1 MGGLTLEEAKIMND
15 MINKFGE
22 KQMII
27 AVEELSELQ
36 KEICKKL
43 RNPNST
49 SDGHILEEMADVY
62 IMLTQITI
70 FYQLKVDDIMKIMK
84 EKLERTKRLYLNNSN
99 NQDKEQLKNE

>member
-1 MGGLTLEEAKIMND
+1 MQELTLEEIEIMSD
-15 MINKFGE
+15 MIEKFGE

-43 RNPNST
+43 RNPHST
-49 SDGHILEEMADVY
+49 SDEHILEEMADVY

-99 NQDKEQLKNE
+99 NQDKEQLKK

>member
-1 MGGLTLEEAKIMND
+1 
-15 MINKFGE
+15 MIDKFGE

-43 RNPNST
+43 RNPHST
-49 SDGHILEEMADVY
+49 TDNKNILEEMADVY
-62 IMLTQITI
+62 IMLAQIAI
-70 FYQLKVDDIMKIMK
+70 FYQLKADDIIKIMK

>member
-1 MGGLTLEEAKIMND
+1 MQDLTLKEIEIMYD
-15 MINKFGE
+15 MIDKFGE

-49 SDGHILEEMADVY
+49 SDEHILEEMADVY
-62 IMLTQITI
+62 IMLTQICI
-70 FYQLKVDDIMKIMK
+70 YYHLNVNDILKIMK
-84 EKLERTKRLYLNNSN
+84 EKLERTKRLYLNKE
-99 NQDKEQLKNE
+99 QDKEQLKNE

>member
-1 MGGLTLEEAKIMND
+1 MQELTLKEIEIMYD
-15 MINKFGE
+15 MIDKFGE

-43 RNPNST
+43 RDPYSIDNKN
-49 SDGHILEEMADVY
+49 ILEEIADVY

-70 FYQLKVDDIMKIMK
+70 FYQLKANDITAIMK

-99 NQDKEQLKNE
+99 SSKDKEQLKK